1 MYNKTY
7 QLFGDL
13 MKKIFLVILLC
24 FIITL
29 SFCNN
34 AYSDETSKTSGE
46 RTDDRLNNNFPDKLH
61 EQLRE
66 SVQPTEPLLIN
77 YDHFP
82 TDEDANVLKSM
93 GVEIV
98 YKCKYIP
105 VIQTGEVP
113 KQMLNEIMEI
123 PCITFIDPVPVIKP
137 FLDISAPAV
146 KARESEEYSPYTAWE
161 LGFTGQGVTI
171 AVLDTGVD
179 DGHPSLTDK
188 FIAGAD
194 FVGATGRVTTKD
206 GTYNPDDDT
215 GHGTAIAGIAMGTGG
230 NDEIYKGI
238 APEARLIDVRVSLGR
253 GGNLLS
259 AFEWCIDNRDTDWNN
274 NGEDDYDGIDIVSI
288 SLGGDESSDGTE
300 PVCQLLNQMVDMG
313 IVVVAAAGNNG
324 PNNDGLGE
332 IAATDNVI
340 TVGNLD
346 IRDTINRDDDEIHI
360 TSSHGPRTDDGDE
373 DPYDELKPDIVAPGT
388 NIMAP
393 DFSLIGQNSDG
404 YTEYDGSS
412 IACPHVSGICA
423 LMLDANPKLRPMEI
437 KKILHETAEAK
448 GEPDVPELSDKY
460 NYAYGFGSVD
470 AYEAVKMAKT
480 YQIVNH
486 PPVIESV
493 TATPQFVRPTE
504 EATITTTATDLDN
517 DPLIYEYTVPAG
529 EIIGTGPEVT
539 WVAPEETGDY
549 EITVTVDDGLEISQP
564 GSVIVTVDEN
574 PPNHPPVIERVD
586 VAPTEVDPGG
596 SSNIT
601 VIASDPDND
610 EIFYEY
616 TPTGGQIIGTG
627 PSVVWVAP
635 NSAGE
640 YQITISVNDGELS
653 DETKIKITVV
663 VGPDNKPPDI
673 ESFTSDKNRVETGD
687 TALLQVR
694 ATDPEKGELQYSYFT
709 SAGEITGSGPTV
721 YWKAPINPGNYLIEV
736 TVTDNG
742 GLTDVESM
750 LLEVYQPNLPPQ
762 ILEKRA
768 YPQKVEN
775 DGTVEVLFTLKVA
788 DGNGID
794 DISTVTIDLS
804 PIFGPDKQKMYD
816 NGKFGDQTKYDGV
829 YSVSYLV
836 PRGVDDGRKTLPV
849 SVQDFTG
856 EAVSD
861 NIAINITAVAD
872 DEGDKNILTEYLPIP
887 GFEGAIMGLAV
898 ILLVLIQSRRKTKLR
913 NN

>member
-1 MYNKTY
+1 MHNKAY

-34 AYSDETSKTSGE
+34 VYSNETSKTYSE
-46 RTDDRLNNNFPDKLH
+46 RGDDKLNNNFQDKLH

-66 SVQPTEPLLIN
+66 SAHTTEPLLIS

-82 TDEDANVLKSM
+82 TDEDVNVLKSM
-93 GVEIV
+93 DVEVV

-105 VIQTGEVP
+105 VIKTGEVP
-113 KQMLNEIMEI
+113 KYMLNEIMKT
-123 PCITFIDPVPVIKP
+123 PGVTFIEPVPDIKP

-146 KARESEEYSPYTAWE
+146 KARESEEYSPNTAWE
-161 LGFTGQGVTI
+161 LGYSGKGVTI
-171 AVLDTGVD
+171 AILDTGVD
-179 DGHPSLTDK
+179 DGHPSLNDK

-194 FVGATGRVTTKD
+194 FVGAAGMVTPKD
-206 GTYNPDDDT
+206 GSYNPDDDT

-230 NDEIYKGI
+230 NDEIYRGI

-259 AFEWCIDNRDTDWNN
+259 AFEWCMDNRDTDWNN
-274 NGEDDYDGIDIVSI
+274 NGEDDYDGIDIVSL
-288 SLGGDESSDGTE
+288 SLGGDENSDGTG
-300 PVCQLLNQMVDMG
+300 PACQLLNQMVDMG
-313 IVVVAAAGNNG
+313 IVVVVATGNNG
-324 PNNDGLGE
+324 PNNDGLGD
-332 IAATDNVI
+332 IAATDNAI

-346 IRDTINRDDDEIHI
+346 IRETINREDDEIHT
-360 TSSHGPRTDDGDE
+360 TSSRGPREDDGDE
-373 DPYDELKPDIVAPGT
+373 DQYDELKPDVVAPGT

-393 DFSLIGQNSDG
+393 DFNLIGQNSDG
-404 YTEYDGSS
+404 YSESGGSS
-412 IACPHVSGICA
+412 YACPHVSGICA
-423 LMLDANPKLRPMEI
+423 LMLEANPELRPKYI

-448 GEPDVPELSDKY
+448 GEPDVPDLSDKY

-470 AYEAVKMAKT
+470 AYEAVNVAKT
-480 YQIVNH
+480 YQIANR

-493 TATPQFVRPTE
+493 IATPQFVRPTE

-517 DPLIYEYTVPAG
+517 DPLIYEYSAPAG
-529 EIIGTGPEVT
+529 EIIGTGPVVT

-549 EITVTVDDGLEISQP
+549 EITVIVDDGLETSQP

-586 VAPTEVDPGG
+586 VDPTEVDPGG

-610 EIFYEY
+610 EIFYDY

-640 YQITISVNDGELS
+640 YQITISVNDGELT
-653 DETKIKITVV
+653 DETKIKITVE

-687 TALLQVR
+687 TALLQVK
-694 ATDPEKGELQYSYFT
+694 ATDPEKGELQYSYFI
-709 SAGEITGSGPTV
+709 SAGEITGSGPSV
-721 YWKAPINPGNYLIEV
+721 YWKAPNDPGNYLIEV
-736 TVTDNG
+736 TITDNG
-742 GLTDVESM
+742 GLTDEESM

-775 DGTVEVLFTLKVA
+775 DGTIEVLFTLKVA

-794 DISTVTIDLS
+794 DISKVTIDLS

-836 PRGVDDGRKTLPV
+836 PRGVADGRRTLPV

-872 DEGDKNILTEYLPIP
+872 DEGDKNILTEYLPLP
-887 GFEGAIMGLAV
+887 GFEGVIVGLAL
-898 ILLVLIQSRRKTKLR
+898 ILLVLIQSRRRTEHR